1 MGIKYDEE
9 TKTYTVSVSK
19 RHPVSRVPKGIRWYT
34 NEKGEPIKTMAEA
47 RRLHTKAIYELA
59 DKLKAHVIPK
69 WSAVIEKYCAYSI
82 DRGLMQSTVEN
93 YRLGLN
99 AYTLEPWGGR
109 LVDSITTDEIRTL
122 IREKVAHRSINQQK
136 NILKFIRAVFA
147 YAVEIGAI
155 NRNPCPDMKFRA
167 GDKIR
172 QCLTESQV
180 RLLLEKA
187 KDLDSEWYEV
197 WAVALYTGMRS
208 GEMFA
213 LTWDK
218 VNLEMRQIKVDCSW
232 NNKDGFKSTKSGDDR
247 MVEIA
252 PALLPILKELKLKQG
267 GDSAFVL
274 PRLEKWE
281 KGEQARELRM
291 FLISLQLP
299 RIRFHDL
306 RATWA
311 TIMLGRGI
319 EPIKVMYMGGWKDM
333 KTMMIYMRK
342 AGIEIRGITDSLRLH
357 EHHRE
362 IAEVIKLRDS
372 RERRE

>member
-1 MGIKYDEE
+1 
-9 TKTYTVSVSK
+9 
-19 RHPVSRVPKGIRWYT
+19 
-34 NEKGEPIKTMAEA
+34 
-47 RRLHTKAIYELA
+47 
-59 DKLKAHVIPK
+59 
-69 WSAVIEKYCAYSI
+69 
-82 DRGLMQSTVEN
+82 
-93 YRLGLN
+93 
-99 AYTLEPWGGR
+99 
-109 LVDSITTDEIRTL
+109 
-122 IREKVAHRSINQQK
+122 
-136 NILKFIRAVFA
+136 
-147 YAVEIGAI
+147 
-155 NRNPCPDMKFRA
+155 
-167 GDKIR
+167 
-172 QCLTESQV
+172 
-180 RLLLEKA
+180 
-187 KDLDSEWYEV
+187 
-197 WAVALYTGMRS
+197 MRS

>member
-1 MGIKYDEE
+1 MAIKYIEE
-9 TKTYTVSVSK
+9 TKSYQLSVCK
-19 RHPVSRVPKGIRWYT
+19 RNPVTREVKNMRWIR
-34 NEKGEPIKTMAEA
+34 NEKGEPITTMKEA
-47 RRLHTKAIYELA
+47 RRLYEVMLLEMA
-59 DKLKAHVIPK
+59 DRLRAPVVPK
-69 WSAVIEKYCAYSI
+69 WRDMIERYCKSAL

-99 AYTLEPWGGR
+99 AYTLEPWGDR
-109 LVDSITTDEIRTL
+109 RVDTITTDEIRTL
-122 IREKVAHRSINQQK
+122 IREKVAHRSVNQQK
-136 NILKFIRAVFA
+136 NILKFIRAVFT
-147 YAVEIGAI
+147 YAVEIAAV
-155 NRNPCPDMKFRA
+155 NRNPCPDMKLRV

-172 QCLTESQV
+172 SGLTEAQV
-180 RLLLEKA
+180 KQLLDRARELQ
-187 KDLDSEWYEV
+187 SEWYEI

-218 VNLEMRQIKVDCSW
+218 VNFELRQIKVDSSW

-247 MVEIA
+247 IAEIA
-252 PALLPILKELKLKQG
+252 PALLPILKELKLKQA
-267 GDSAFVL
+267 GDSHFVL

-291 FLISLQLP
+291 FLTGMGLP
-299 RIRFHDL
+299 AIRFHDL

-319 EPIKVMYMGGWKDM
+319 EPIKVMFMGGWKDM

-342 AGIEIRGITDSLRLH
+342 AGIEIRGITDNLKLH
-357 EHHRE
+357 EHHQKV
-362 IAEVIKLRDS
+362 AEVIKM
-372 RERRE
+372 REIK

>member
-1 MGIKYDEE
+1 MGVKFIEE
-9 TKTYTVSVSK
+9 TGHYQLSVNK
-19 RHPVSRVPKGIRWYT
+19 RHPITKQPKNMRWIR

-47 RRLHTKAIYELA
+47 KRLHAKMLIEME
-59 DKLKAHVIPK
+59 DRFREQVIPK
-69 WSAVIEKYCAYSI
+69 WSVMIEKYCNAAL
-82 DRGLMQSTVEN
+82 DRGLMKSTVEN

-99 AYTLEPWGGR
+99 AYTLEPWGNR
-109 LVDSITTDEIRTL
+109 SVDKITTDEIRTL
-122 IREKVAHRSINQQK
+122 IREKVAHRSVNQQK

-147 YAVEIGAI
+147 HAVEIAAV
-155 NRNPCPDMKFRA
+155 NRNPCPEMKLRI

-172 QCLTESQV
+172 QGLTEAHV
-180 RLLLEKA
+180 RSLLDRARELE
-187 KDLDSEWYEV
+187 SEWYEI
-197 WAVALYTGMRS
+197 WSTALYTGMRS

-218 VNLEMRQIKVDCSW
+218 VNLDLRQIKVDCAW

-247 MVEIA
+247 MVEIS

-267 GDSAFVL
+267 GDSHFVL

-291 FLISLQLP
+291 FLTGMNLP
-299 RIRFHDL
+299 AIRFHDL

-319 EPIKVMYMGGWKDM
+319 EPIKVMFMGGWKDM

-342 AGIEIRGITDSLRLH
+342 AGIEIRGITDNLRLH
-357 EHHRE
+357 EHHQQV
-362 IAEVIKLRDS
+362 AQVLKLRNND
-372 RERRE
+372 ER